1 MVINTLSGHTL
12 SSFLISRRKYS
23 RSSSSFC
30 GSGACE
36 RWVCIPYLTES
47 SFSRLS
53 EKLSSCKRPE
63 LCRAAMFGVTM
74 SRCHAR
80 WGGGGRV
87 TMLAHSALGGEAARW
102 PMYDRGGRDRELV
115 WSPLSPTR
123 PRPRYA
129 GGMRWLVEVL
139 CMQLTITA
147 YIMRLPRT
155 RCTVAHT
162 NLSTLI
168 KNTKSTKMW
177 SYVIWLIK
185 QGI

>member
-1 MVINTLSGHTL
+1 MVISILSGHTL

-36 RWVCIPYLTES
+36 RCVCIPYLTES

-80 WGGGGRV
+80 WGGCGRV

-102 PMYDRGGRDRELV
+102 PMYDRGSRGPRTGLV
-115 WSPLSPTR
+115 FTFPQPAQAQVCR
-123 PRPRYA
+123 RYA
-129 GGMRWLVEVL
+129 VTGGGSVYATYYH
-139 CMQLTITA
+139 CIHHAASQD
-147 YIMRLPRT
+147 
-155 RCTVAHT
+155 
-162 NLSTLI
+162 TLYCCPY
-168 KNTKSTKMW
+168 K
-177 SYVIWLIK
+177 LINFN
-185 QGI
+185 QER